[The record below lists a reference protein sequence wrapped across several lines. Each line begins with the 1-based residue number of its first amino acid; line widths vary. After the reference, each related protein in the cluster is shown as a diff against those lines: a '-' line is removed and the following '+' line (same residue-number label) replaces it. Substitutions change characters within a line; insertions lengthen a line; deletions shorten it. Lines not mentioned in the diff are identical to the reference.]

1 MRRMAARV
9 LLLAAALAG
18 GARLADGQEAG
29 SRDPF
34 ADPFRR
40 SPAPEKTARPRGL
53 AGVDVD
59 ALTLHGLVRVGG
71 GTVAV
76 IESADGRSH
85 LLRGGERLF
94 DGTVRSVTAEGVEI
108 VRSGRGGAD
117 GRTVRLRLGAAGA
130 EER

>member
-1 MRRMAARV
+1 MRRTASA
-9 LLLAAALAG
+9 LLLAAALAA
-18 GARLADGQEAG
+18 GARPAAGQDEG

-40 SPAPEKTARPRGL
+40 SAAPEPPARPRGL

-59 ALTLHGLVRVGG
+59 ALTLRGLVRIGG
-71 GTVAV
+71 AWIAV
-76 IESADGRSH
+76 IESGAAGRSH

-108 VRSGRGGAD
+108 VRRGRGGAA
-117 GRTVRLRLGAAGA
+117 GRAVRLRLGGAGV
-130 EER
+130 EGR